1 MWPRNDEE
9 RKKSRNFG
17 FVSFQERKDALSAMN
32 LAQSTGGLLHNRT
45 KLTVQWGKKL
55 PAPGVGAD
63 GIIGNQP
70 PSVKRPEDLQQKKVI
85 DLLAKYVAK
94 NGEAFERVIE
104 HSLTHSLTRSISCDE
119 YAMPMMCT
127 D

>member
-17 FVSFQERKDALSAMN
+17 FVSFQEKKDALSAMN

-55 PAPGVGAD
+55 PAPGVGVD
-63 GIIGNQP
+63 GSNGNQP

-94 NGEAFERVIE
+94 NGEAFERVIQ
-104 HSLTHSLTRSISCDE
+104 HSLTHSLARSLNLL
-119 YAMPMMCT
+119 
-127 D
+127 